1 MEPKFFK
8 ATENV
13 NAAEMKQYLPV
24 NVQFNFNTIK
34 PFIYQSENK
43 YIIPLLGVNLSEKLA
58 NYYEDSTTV
67 VVALRDKYKQLL
79 EKVQFSLIRLALF
92 TGFDFISV
100 TLTDSGAMA
109 AGDADK
115 RLFKYQEQSLKN
127 SLKND
132 GFDFLDDILLFLE
145 NNSDFFED
153 FKESSFYTKNI
164 KSLIRSTEE
173 FNSHY
178 SINNSRL
185 VFLKMK
191 YFIDDI
197 EKIDLTHHLGSEF
210 VEELINA
217 DRSLEKY
224 SKILHSICHYV
235 VYSAVAAG
243 CEEFGK
249 LPTERGLIFE
259 TSTNESNITFER
271 PDLKSTKEYYKY
283 RGEAFLI
290 SVINYIKQNKDTYP
304 KFIEFAGENATGDTV
319 IKRDNTGKKSVF
331 L

>member
-43 YIIPLLGVNLSEKLA
+43 YIIPLLGVKLSEKLA
-58 NYYEDSTTV
+58 NYYKDPLTV

-145 NNSDFFED
+145 NNCDLFED
-153 FKESSFYTKNI
+153 FKESAYYTKNI

-178 SINNSRL
+178 SINSSRL

-197 EKIDLTHHLGSEF
+197 EKVDLCHQLGSEF
-210 VEELINA
+210 VAELIAA
-217 DRSLEKY
+217 DREEEKY
-224 SKILHSICHYV
+224 SKILPAICRFV
-235 VYSAVAAG
+235 VYNAIVAG

-259 TSTNESNITFER
+259 TSTADSNITFER

-283 RGEAFLI
+283 KGGAYLSSAI
-290 SVINYIKQNKDTYP
+290 DYIKKNKAIYP
-304 KFIEFAGENATGDTV
+304 KFIEFAGENAPTDSV
-319 IKRDNTGKKSVF
+319 IRRDNTGKKSVF